1 MVIAL
6 FGDSC
11 TGKSTIAEKL
21 AAQLPAQVY
30 SGKDYLKLAKS
41 ESVAAALFKKK
52 LAGEETIVYV
62 ISEMSQLSFLPEK
75 CVRVLVTA
83 SFETIRERFAQ
94 RMHGN
99 LPAPVAAMLE
109 RKFGQ
114 FEAAP
119 CDLRIDT
126 DEKTPEDVLKLILP
140 LLKTDGSK

>member
-11 TGKSTIAEKL
+11 TGKSTIAEGL
-21 AAQLPAQVY
+21 ADQLSAQVY
-30 SGKDYLKLAKS
+30 SGKDYMKLAKS
-41 ESVAAALFKKK
+41 ESIAQALFKKR

-62 ISEMSQLSFLPEK
+62 ISEISQLSFLPEK
-75 CVRVLVTA
+75 CIRVLVVA
-83 SFETIRERFAQ
+83 GLDTIKKRFAQ

-114 FEAAP
+114 FVDQP
-119 CDLRIDT
+119 HSLRIDT
-126 DEKTPEDVLKLILP
+126 DNVLVEEAVKQILS
-140 LLKTDGSK
+140 LLDH